1 MRNWKKAGKRLA
13 GLMMSLCVAVTGVP
27 IYAQEAKAAEPDD
40 LLVHYDFEGLSGG
53 VTDGTTIE
61 DVSGNDHDATAKGN
75 NLTAGEG
82 SLTFPGGANGSGAG
96 YVELPGDIF
105 VGQDTL
111 TVSIWMKNETGA
123 GNYTGFYIGNRATTS
138 TSPTQYFLL
147 NPKNPNNVMK
157 AVLTNTLNESAPYNT
172 EVGVGATGNASDGPA
187 TTDAWQL
194 YTVVLTEDT
203 LTGYLDG
210 EKYKTYDTA
219 ACISDF
225 GEELVSYIGR
235 SPYPDMF
242 YKGGVK
248 DLQIYT
254 SALSEDEIMD
264 LYLEGITDEE
274 LIEKAEQA
282 LEIPEAAGGSINCT
296 FVDSLTLPETLEL
309 GKTVEVTWSSD
320 HPEIIS
326 NDGQVS
332 NPAEETVVTLTATL
346 AVGGATLEKK
356 FEIRVIPVS
365 ETTYSMVVD
374 PDNEGAQISQELIG
388 LFFEDINSA
397 ADGGLYPEM
406 VKNYSF
412 ENYFNIVSIDEP
424 GRGNEYTWKL
434 HWSSDHDENFRV
446 EQEEELYLNEN
457 NTNYA
462 IITGNMTLKNGGF
475 APMNNPNSSAMP
487 IEKDAKFDF
496 SIYTRADASYA
507 GTMKVRVVNEAGD
520 PITDEQEIKLVNDG
534 EWQKATAV
542 LTGTKTVKGSIEIT
556 ISGAKADDVLYMD
569 MVSLSPQDTYGY
581 GDKNYAYG
589 KGVRKDLV
597 EKLIALNPS
606 FIRFPGGCI
615 IEGNSGRNS
624 YYNWEWSVGPLE
636 ERKPI
641 GNHWASD
648 NGSNT
653 STYGYMQ
660 SFGFGYHEILKL
672 CEDMGAEP
680 FPILSAGVFCQ
691 FANGDNAPAASGEE
705 LDKFAQH
712 ATHLI
717 DYCWGSPL
725 SQDETQKEW
734 ATKRVQNGH
743 EDPFNLNYVGIGNE
757 NWGDKYLNN
766 FQYIKGYVEDYVA
779 EHYPGRSITI
789 ISSSGPA
796 AEDNSYKYA
805 WDWMNEK
812 NAGETLVDEHY
823 YQSKE
828 FMLNND
834 DRYDYYRRL
843 EDGGSNVFLGEYA
856 THLGSRNNNLESAIC
871 DAAYMTGIERN
882 GDIVRHASYAP
893 LFEKIGS
900 TNWTQNMIRF
910 DEYDSL
916 ATPNYYVQQ
925 MFSNNYGEQVVN
937 TTLEKKGANY
947 SQNTGSPIIGTWAT
961 AGYITHVKVTREDG
975 TVLLDD
981 DFSDN
986 SAGWEAFPGSGG
998 TFNIA
1003 DGRITFSN
1011 SGGMNCVWLP
1021 DTVNNPEWYDY
1032 KVEVTAVKT
1041 SGAEGFLV
1049 GAGAKDKDNY
1059 FWYNMG
1065 GWQNTKTSIERAR
1078 TNRGKVELG
1087 NNFEYGFVPVKT
1099 NEEMDITFNYGVGD
1113 KLEAGYTSA
1122 TVDQADDFSGNLRP
1136 YQNDIYQV
1144 ASKDDEYIYLKLVNH
1159 DSYAKDITLTYPC
1172 EVEDQAEIIC
1182 LTGNANDVN
1191 NIGNEVVVP
1200 ETTTQT
1206 ITDHE
1211 LKYLIP
1217 AMSFTVI
1224 KVRYQESQDKV
1235 VGITL
1240 DQEEAELEAG
1250 QSVTLKATVEVNGTA
1265 DNTVTWSSSDESVAT
1280 VKDGVVTAVKAGSAI
1295 ITAKAGDRTATC
1307 KVTVKAISE
1316 VTGISL
1322 DKTEAELEEGESV
1335 TLKATVEATGSAD
1348 KTVTWSS
1355 SDESVATVKDGTVT
1369 GVKAGTAVITAKAGD
1384 KTATCTVTV
1393 KEKVISEVTGITLD
1407 QEKAELEVGASVA
1420 LKATV
1425 EATGDADKTV
1435 TWSSS
1440 DESVATVGNGTV
1452 TAVKAGTAVIT
1463 AKAGDKTATC
1473 TVTVKEKENPNPN
1486 PGDDGQDPGQTT
1498 PDDQKPGTT
1507 PGGDDQKPG
1516 TTPGTDDQKPQET
1529 VTPKIKLN
1537 AAKIPLKVKQ
1547 TTKAV
1552 VIKSSAIKG
1561 DKIKSAKSSNKKVAT
1576 VKVKKGKLLITG
1588 KRKGTATITVT
1599 SAQGATAKLR
1609 VNVQKKKVVT
1619 KSLKMSKKS
1628 LILKKGKKAKLQVVR
1643 KPITAVEKLK
1653 FTSSNKKVATV
1664 SAKGVVTAKK
1674 KGKATIT
1681 VRTANNKKAVCKI
1694 TVK

>member
-1 MRNWKKAGKRLA
+1 MKNWKKTGKRLA
-13 GLMMSLCVAVTGVP
+13 GLMMSFCVAATGIP
-27 IYAQEAKAAEPDD
+27 ISAQEAMAAEPGD
-40 LLVHYDFEGLSGG
+40 LLVHYDFEGLSGS
-53 VTDGTTIE
+53 VADGTAIE
-61 DVSGNDHDATAKGN
+61 DVSGNDYDATARGN
-75 NLTAGEG
+75 NLTAADG

-105 VGQDTL
+105 EGKDTL

-123 GNYTGFYIGNRATTS
+123 NNYTGFYIGNDDH
-138 TSPTQYFLL
+138 TQYFLL
-147 NPKNPNNVMK
+147 NPKNPSNVMK
-157 AVLTNTLNESAPYNT
+157 AVLTNSLNTSAPYNT
-172 EVGVGATGNASDGPA
+172 EVGLGATGNASDGPA
-187 TTDAWQL
+187 TTDDWQL

-203 LTGYLDG
+203 ITGYLDG

-219 ACISDF
+219 TSMSDF
-225 GEELVSYIGR
+225 GEELVSYIGK

-248 DLQIYT
+248 DLQVYT

-274 LIEKAEQA
+274 LLEKAQQVLA
-282 LEIPEAAGGSINCT
+282 IPEAAGGSINCT
-296 FVDSLTLPETLEL
+296 FVDALTLPAVVEQ
-309 GKTVEVTWSSD
+309 GKEVEVTWSSD

-326 NDGQVS
+326 NDGKVT
-332 NPAEETVVTLTATL
+332 NPAEETIVTLTATL
-346 AVGGATLEKK
+346 ALGSASIQKE

-374 PDNEGAQISQELIG
+374 PNNEGAQISQELIG

-412 ENYFNIVSIDEP
+412 ENYFNIVSIEER
-424 GRGNEYTWKL
+424 GRGNQYTWKL
-434 HWSSDHDENFRV
+434 HWESDHPDQFTVKQDEEV
-446 EQEEELYLNEN
+446 YLNES

-462 IITGNMTLKNGGF
+462 EITGNMTLKNGGF
-475 APMNNPNSSAMP
+475 APMNNPNSAAMP

-496 SIYTRADASYA
+496 SIWTRADASYA

-520 PITDEQEIKLVNDG
+520 PITDEQEITLVNDG

-542 LTGTKTVKGSIEIT
+542 LTGTKTKKGKIEVTIT
-556 ISGAKADDVLYMD
+556 GAKENDVLYMD

-581 GDKNYAYG
+581 GDRNYAYG

-597 EKLIALNPS
+597 EKLMALHPS

-624 YYNWEWSVGPLE
+624 YYNWELSIGPLE

-641 GNHWASD
+641 ANHWASD

-691 FANGDNAPAASGEE
+691 FANGDGAPAASGAE

-725 SQDETQKEW
+725 SEDATQREW
-734 ATKRVQNGH
+734 ATKRVENGH
-743 EDPFNLNYVGIGNE
+743 EDPFNLNYIGIGNE

-766 FQYIKGYVEDYVA
+766 FQYIKEYVESYVA
-779 EHYPGRSITI
+779 EHYPDRKITI

-796 AEDNSYKYA
+796 AEDDSYKYA

-812 NAGETLVDEHY
+812 NPGETLVDEHY

-961 AGYITHVKVTREDG
+961 AGYVTHVKVTREDG

-981 DFSDN
+981 DLSDN

-998 TFNIA
+998 TFHIS
-1003 DGRITFSN
+1003 DGRMTFSN

-1021 DTVNNPEWYDY
+1021 DTVNDPEWYDY

-1041 SGAEGFLV
+1041 GGDEGFLI

-1087 NNFEYGFVPVKT
+1087 NNFKYGFVPIKT
-1099 NEEMDITFNYGVGD
+1099 NEEMNVTFNYGVGD
-1113 KLEAGYTSA
+1113 KLEAGYVSES
-1122 TVDQADDFSGNLRP
+1122 VDQSNDFSGNLRP

-1144 ASKDDEYIYLKLVNH
+1144 ASKDDEYLYLKLVNH
-1159 DSYAKDITLTYPC
+1159 DSYAKDMTIYYPC
-1172 EVEDQAEIIC
+1172 ELTSDQAEVIC
-1182 LTGNANDVN
+1182 LSGDPNAVN
-1191 NIGNEVVVP
+1191 NIGSEQVAPV
-1200 ETTTQT
+1200 TTRAT
-1206 ITDHE
+1206 IENQE
-1211 LKYLIP
+1211 LKYLVP
-1217 AMSFTVI
+1217 AMSFTII
-1224 KVRYQESQDKV
+1224 KVAYQDRQN
-1235 VGITL
+1235 
-1240 DQEEAELEAG
+1240 A
-1250 QSVTLKATVEVNGTA
+1250 VTDL
-1265 DNTVTWSSSDESVAT
+1265 
-1280 VKDGVVTAVKAGSAI
+1280 
-1295 ITAKAGDRTATC
+1295 
-1307 KVTVKAISE
+1307 
-1316 VTGISL
+1316 SL
-1322 DKTEAELEEGESV
+1322 DKTSAELEVGQSITLTAQV
-1335 TLKATVEATGSAD
+1335 TVDGIAD
-1348 KTVTWSS
+1348 KTVTWTS
-1355 SDESVATVKDGTVT
+1355 SDRSVATVQDGKVT
-1369 GVKAGTAVITAKAGD
+1369 ALKAGTALITAKAGD
-1384 KTATCTVTV
+1384 KTATCSITV
-1393 KEKVISEVTGITLD
+1393 KD
-1407 QEKAELEVGASVA
+1407 KAPV
-1420 LKATV
+1420 
-1425 EATGDADKTV
+1425 
-1435 TWSSS
+1435 
-1440 DESVATVGNGTV
+1440 
-1452 TAVKAGTAVIT
+1452 
-1463 AKAGDKTATC
+1463 
-1473 TVTVKEKENPNPN
+1473 
-1486 PGDDGQDPGQTT
+1486 
-1498 PDDQKPGTT
+1498 PGT
-1507 PGGDDQKPG
+1507 DDQKPG
-1516 TTPGTDDQKPQET
+1516 TTPGTDNQKPGGSEQT
-1529 VTPKIKLN
+1529 VTPKIRLN
-1537 AAKIPLKVKQ
+1537 AKSIPLKVKQ

-1561 DKIKSAKSSNKKVAT
+1561 DKIKSAKSSNKKVA
-1576 VKVKKGKLLITG
+1576 VAKVKKGKLLITG
-1588 KRKGTATITVT
+1588 KKKGTATITVT
-1599 SAQGATAKLR
+1599 SAKGATAKVKVR
-1609 VNVQKKKVVT
+1609 VQKKKVVT
-1619 KSLKMSKKS
+1619 KSLKMSKKK
-1628 LILKKGKKAKLQVVR
+1628 LVLKRGKKAKLQVAR
-1643 KPITAVEKLK
+1643 KPITGVEKLK
-1653 FTSSNKKVATV
+1653 FSSSNKKVVTV
-1664 SAKGVVTAKK
+1664 SAKGVVRARK
-1674 KGKATIT
+1674 KGRATIT
-1681 VRTANNKKAVCKI
+1681 VRTANNKKAVCRI
-1694 TVK
+1694 TVR